1 MEKMVD
7 KSIFDGRETKIFF
20 LMLKKQEKKI
30 DGNKNKKVLIVKKT
44 KNNYNN
50 NTSII
55 CNQNLFGMKG
65 ISKKTNDDIKKG
77 LVCVFSSN

>member
-20 LMLKKQEKKI
+20 LMLK
-30 DGNKNKKVLIVKKT
+30 
-44 KNNYNN
+44 N

-77 LVCVFSSN
+77 LVCVFPSN